1 MAHSKSGESWQL
13 VLENREQV
21 IAALE
26 RGECEGILPAA
37 SGLFDDFASFCG
49 EIGLL
54 ELLSRLPDERER
66 RSIPAC
72 FFGNLLV
79 HKALFRIPTLTQ
91 ATRVLFHSPDTLRRL
106 GFNWRQI
113 QEGFYSNGE
122 RKPFNEEALADFFAG
137 IGRQRLW
144 KYQLQVLGELLKRC
158 PELLGGGTLTMDCVT
173 VTVPAGHFKREGGQ
187 YKACVLS
194 GYREGR
200 IYPLLCLFGGEH
212 ESDLV
217 LGKRMMKAAAKLLA
231 PKPGEAKRELLLD
244 RGFIDGAWIGE
255 LKEQGFEVVI
265 GARSDMNIYEDLVGL
280 SRLPRTKWQ
289 RVDPPKYHERERPK
303 RYVTGFKEL
312 KTWEACPVPLS
323 GVVIR
328 DEYTDHTSYQVVVST
343 DERLSATQLHAC
355 HRARWEIEEAF
366 MALTRYWNIDELGS
380 CRHPVYLAQVYFTLL
395 AYALLGVFADRQAA
409 EPLLPPLALF
419 PGRELVVYH
428 GAHYA
433 ILLPSELF
441 QIVFTHFDAWRANQ
455 EKLLEALRHCEGRA
469 PP

>member
-1 MAHSKSGESWQL
+1 VAHSKQGESWQL
-13 VLENREQV
+13 VLENRDEV

-37 SGLFDDFASFCG
+37 SGIFDEFASFCG

-54 ELLSRLPDERER
+54 ELLSRLPDARER

-79 HKALFRIPTLTQ
+79 HKALFRIPSLTQ
-91 ATRVLFHSPDTLRRL
+91 AARVLFHSPDTLRHL
-106 GFNWRQI
+106 GFNWRQMRA
-113 QEGFYSNGE
+113 GFYSNGE

-137 IGRQRLW
+137 ISRQRLW
-144 KYQLQVLGELLKRC
+144 KYQLQVLGELVERC
-158 PELLGGGTLTMDCVT
+158 PELIGWGTVTMDCIT
-173 VTVPAGHFKREGGQ
+173 VTVPAGHFKRESGQ

-200 IYPLLCLFGGEH
+200 IYPLLCLFGAEH
-212 ESDLV
+212 EADLV

-244 RGFIDGAWIGE
+244 RGFIDGAWMGE
-255 LKEQGFEVVI
+255 LKQQGFEVVI
-265 GARSDMNIYEDLVGL
+265 LAKSDMIIYEDLVGL
-280 SRLPRTKWQ
+280 SRLPETKWQ
-289 RVDPPKYHERERPK
+289 RVTPPKCHDREQPK

-323 GVVIR
+323 GAVIR
-328 DEYTDHTSYQVVVST
+328 DEYTDHTAYQVVVST

-355 HRARWEIEEAF
+355 HRARWYIEEAF
-366 MALTRYWNIDELGS
+366 MELTRYWNIDELGS
-380 CRHPVYLAQVYFTLL
+380 CRHPVYLAQVYFTFL
-395 AYALLGVFADRQAA
+395 AYALLRVFAERKA
-409 EPLLPPLALF
+409 EQSLPPPLPLF

-428 GAHYA
+428 GTHYA
-433 ILLPSELF
+433 ILLASELF
-441 QIVFTHFDAWRANQ
+441 EIVFAHLDAWRANQ
-455 EKLLEALRHCEGRA
+455 QKLLEALCHCEGR
-469 PP
+469 PPP